1 MKNEDE
7 KKNKE
12 IQCNLNISSK
22 NKLINDDKSVY
33 FSRILFFYKYRLIKK
48 KNYDQVN
55 SNLIQKNFRRLN
67 SSNINNDN
75 KVELKLY
82 YPDIKNNKN
91 KNISIFQNLLSKY
104 KKKNLKK
111 KFLNSQII
119 HLRKD
124 IDISN
129 NKMSQSKF
137 PLINLSNNSNII
149 SNYSNKT
156 YINLYKQNKNQIIFN
171 PFTNLDNQKNNKI
184 KHNIFP
190 KMINSKST
198 IIIHKNI

>member
-12 IQCNLNISSK
+12 ILCNLNISSK

>member
-184 KHNIFP
+184 KQNIFP

>member
-12 IQCNLNISSK
+12 IQCNLNIRSN

-129 NKMSQSKF
+129 NKMRQSKF

-171 PFTNLDNQKNNKI
+171 PFTNLDNQKKNKI
-184 KHNIFP
+184 KQNIFP